1 MRSYTLSNTT
11 ADATERLARRRAGA
25 KLGWL
30 VHAIVYVLV
39 NTLLVTLSLS
49 SGRGWAV
56 FPLLGWGLGLAVHGA
71 VVFITT
77 GGAGIYDRMVQTERK
92 RVARQPGAGH

>member
-1 MRSYTLSNTT
+1 MRTYSSSEPL

-30 VHAIVYVLV
+30 IHATVYVLV
-39 NTLLVTLSLS
+39 NTLLLTLSLS

-71 VVFITT
+71 VVFVTT
-77 GGAGIYDRMVQTERK
+77 GGAGIYDRLVQAERQ
-92 RVARQPGAGH
+92 RMAQRNPRP

>member
-1 MRSYTLSNTT
+1 MHPYSHSEPT

-30 VHAIVYVLV
+30 IHAIVYVLV
-39 NTLLVTLSLS
+39 NTLLVALSLA

-71 VVFITT
+71 VVFLTT
-77 GGAGIYDRMVQTERK
+77 GGAGIYDRLVQAERQRMVQ
-92 RVARQPGAGH
+92 PGSRS

>member
-1 MRSYTLSNTT
+1 MHSYPLSEPT

-30 VHAIVYVLV
+30 IHAVVYVLV
-39 NTLLVTLSLS
+39 NTLLVALSLA

-71 VVFITT
+71 VVFLTT
-77 GGAGIYDRMVQTERK
+77 GGAGIYDRMVQAERQ
-92 RVARQPGAGH
+92 RMAQPGARS